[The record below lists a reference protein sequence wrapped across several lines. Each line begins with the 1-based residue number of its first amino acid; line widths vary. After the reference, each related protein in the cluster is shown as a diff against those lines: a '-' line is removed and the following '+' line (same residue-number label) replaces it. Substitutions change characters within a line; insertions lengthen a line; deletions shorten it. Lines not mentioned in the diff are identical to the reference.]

1 MKRAQKDEAPARKPV
16 SASYQAVE
24 GLPLQKSPFG
34 IGAWRPRRPPGNPRG
49 ICAVRR
55 DREVVHATIVT

>member
-1 MKRAQKDEAPARKPV
+1 MTRAQKDEAPAGKPV

-34 IGAWRPRRPPGNPRG
+34 IGAWGLAGPPGNPRG
-49 ICAVRR
+49 FAP
-55 DREVVHATIVT
+55 